1 MNPMPHLFLPQEED
15 FKKWIREAIREEWKA
30 IAATPNPDC
39 IQGVPV
45 LLTRKEI
52 AGYLHIS
59 LVTLHDWM
67 GRGLPYHKKR
77 ARQAMDPSEKLIKKT
92 KAALEKEHGRPISHE
107 EATKATEFLQF
118 MAEMTV

>member
-1 MNPMPHLFLPQEED
+1 MPHLFLPQEED

-77 ARQAMDPSEKLIKKT
+77 ARVYFIK
-92 KAALEKEHGRPISHE
+92 ADVLEWVKGKRDKPWIHR
-107 EATKATEFLQF
+107 KN
-118 MAEMTV
+118 